1 MLLPDTCLLRR
12 RDHVEVIGSAIAQH
26 GGGAGQRPIAAGLGV
41 SREKVRGWLAA
52 FAGAA
57 ESIRAHF
64 TRWAHALDPQ
74 LAAIGPAGE
83 PFHDALTAIGVAVR
97 AYVQRFGPAPLWPV
111 VARLSGGV
119 LLCNT
124 SFPFPAVP

>member
-1 MLLPDTCLLRR
+1 
-12 RDHVEVIGSAIAQH
+12 
-26 GGGAGQRPIAAGLGV
+26 
-41 SREKVRGWLAA
+41 EKVRGWLWA

-74 LAAIGPAGE
+74 LPAIGPAGGDLR
-83 PFHDALTAIGVAVR
+83 DALGAIGVAVR
-97 AYVQRFGPAPLWPV
+97 AYVQRFGPIPVWQV

-119 LLCNT
+119 VLCNT